1 MKNPYKKMKIYNSDI
16 LLEKAFHTA
25 SKCAENIPATKK
37 LLKGKEATRI
47 AIFSDILINKLKEYI
62 KQFYGLRED
71 KYMHLR
77 RIYMNDDD
85 FKECLEKLKELRK
98 TLIELKKKY
107 KSKLEKCVTSNQMRK
122 VRQEHFG
129 RCARIFKKYKKYLDK
144 MNDLI
149 IIMKKYPDFKR
160 MKTFILAGLPN
171 VGKSSLLSRLTKTK
185 PEIKSYPF
193 TTKGLLT
200 GYIEDYAQI
209 IDTPGILDRE
219 DFKRNLIEK
228 NALVALDILGDYI
241 IYVFDAAEIGGT
253 YKEQMNLYNEI
264 RERFKNKKII
274 KVVNKI
280 DLNREHKFKDIC
292 DFEVSC
298 ETGEGI
304 DKLKKKIIELCK
316 EN

>member
-1 MKNPYKKMKIYNSDI
+1 MKVYNSDI

-37 LLKGKEATRI
+37 LLRGKESTRI
-47 AIFSDILINKLKEYI
+47 STFSDILINKLKEYI
-62 KQFYGLRED
+62 RQFYGLKED
-71 KYMHLR
+71 KYMYLR
-77 RIYMNDDD
+77 RIYIKDNE

-107 KSKLEKCVTSNQMRK
+107 RSKLEKCVTTNQMRK

-129 RCARIFKKYKKYLDK
+129 RCARIFKKYKKYLDE

-149 IIMKKYPDFKR
+149 ITMKKYPDFKR

-171 VGKSSLLSRLTKTK
+171 VGKSSLLSKLTKSK

-193 TTKGLLT
+193 TTKSLLT
-200 GYIEDYAQI
+200 GYIDEHAQI
-209 IDTPGILDRE
+209 IDTPGLLDRE

-228 NALVALDILGDYI
+228 NAIVALDILGDYI
-241 IYVFDAAEIGGT
+241 IYFFDAAEIGGE
-253 YKEQMNLYNEI
+253 YEKQMNLYSEI
-264 RERFKNKKII
+264 KERFKDKEII

-280 DLNREHKFKDIC
+280 DLNRDHKFKDIC

-304 DKLKKKIIELCK
+304 EELKKKIIELSK
-316 EN
+316 